1 MTTHKHFESPNMSQ
15 NAIELRGLQKTYAA
29 TKKSDA
35 KIALSGIDLD
45 IPRGSIFGLLGPNGA
60 GKSTLINI
68 LAGLVKK
75 SAGTVNIWG
84 FDQDENP
91 RQSRAAIGV
100 MPQELNLDPFFTPGA
115 SLDMQA
121 GLYGVP
127 KAQRKTAE
135 ILRLIG
141 LEDKAN
147 SYARSLSGGMRR
159 RLLLGKA
166 LVHSPQILVLDEP
179 TAGVD
184 IGLRQ
189 MLWDNVRQLNAD
201 GMTVILTTHYLEE
214 AQEMC
219 DQIAIIHEGSL
230 RALDTT
236 ANLLSKLDT
245 KTLVVQANSTGVI
258 VLPAGVTQTTR
269 PDGDLAFTYSRST
282 TSPGDI
288 LDALRLADVKILD
301 IQTEQPDLQDVFLEI
316 TK

>member
-1 MTTHKHFESPNMSQ
+1 MSQ
-15 NAIELRGLQKTYAA
+15 NAIELRGLKKTYASS
-29 TKKSDA
+29 KKNNS
-35 KIALSGIDLD
+35 KVALSGIDLD
-45 IPRGSIFGLLGPNGA
+45 IPRGTIFGLLGPNGA

-75 SAGTVNIWG
+75 SSGTVNIWG

-121 GLYGVP
+121 GLYGIP
-127 KAQRKTAE
+127 RSQRKTHE

-141 LEDKAN
+141 LEDKADAYSRN
-147 SYARSLSGGMRR
+147 LSGGMRR

-184 IGLRQ
+184 IALRQ
-189 MLWDNVRQLNAD
+189 MLWDNIRQLNLD

-219 DQIAIIHEGSL
+219 DQIAIMHEGKI

-245 KTLVVQANSTGVI
+245 KTLVVRADTSAKIN
-258 VLPAGVTQTTR
+258 L
-269 PDGDLAFTYSRST
+269 PDGVSLSIRDDGNMAFSYSRNA
-282 TSPGDI
+282 TSPSEI
-288 LDALRLADVKILD
+288 LDALRAANIHILD

>member
-1 MTTHKHFESPNMSQ
+1 
-15 NAIELRGLQKTYAA
+15 
-29 TKKSDA
+29 
-35 KIALSGIDLD
+35 
-45 IPRGSIFGLLGPNGA
+45 
-60 GKSTLINI
+60 
-68 LAGLVKK
+68 
-75 SAGTVNIWG
+75 
-84 FDQDENP
+84 
-91 RQSRAAIGV
+91 V

>member
-1 MTTHKHFESPNMSQ
+1 MSQ
-15 NAIELRGLQKTYAA
+15 NAIELHGLRKTYAA
-29 TKKSDA
+29 TKKTEA
-35 KIALSGIDLD
+35 KTALSGIDLD

-75 SAGTVNIWG
+75 SSGTVKIWG

-127 KAQRKTAE
+127 KNQRRTAE

-219 DQIAIIHEGSL
+219 DRIAIIHEGSL

-245 KTLVVQANSTGVI
+245 KTLVVQADAAGFIT
-258 VLPAGVTQTTR
+258 LPKGVTQTTR
-269 PDGDLAFTYSRST
+269 PDGGIAFTYSRSR
-282 TSPGDI
+282 TSPGEI
-288 LDALRLADVKILD
+288 LDALHLSDMKILD

>member
-1 MTTHKHFESPNMSQ
+1 MSQ
-15 NAIELRGLQKTYAA
+15 NAIELRRLKKTYAA
-29 TKKSDA
+29 TKKNEA
-35 KIALSGIDLD
+35 KTALSGIDLD

-68 LAGLVKK
+68 LAGLVNK
-75 SAGTVNIWG
+75 SSGSVNIWG

-127 KAQRKTAE
+127 KNQRKTDE

-236 ANLLSKLDT
+236 ENLLSKLDT
-245 KTLVVQANSTGVI
+245 KTLVVQADLDDLITMPKGVM
-258 VLPAGVTQTTR
+258 QTTR
-269 PDGDLAFTYSRST
+269 ADGGMAFTYSRSKI
-282 TSPGDI
+282 SPGDI

>member
-1 MTTHKHFESPNMSQ
+1 MSQ
-15 NAIELRGLQKTYAA
+15 NAIELRGLKKTYAA
-29 TKKSDA
+29 TKKTEA

-68 LAGLVKK
+68 LAGLVNK
-75 SAGTVNIWG
+75 SSGSVNIWG

-127 KAQRKTAE
+127 KNQRKTDE

-184 IGLRQ
+184 IALRQ

-214 AQEMC
+214 AQKMC

-236 ANLLSKLDT
+236 ENLLSKLDT
-245 KTLVVQANSTGVI
+245 KTLVVQADLADLITLPKGVI
-258 VLPAGVTQTTR
+258 QTTR
-269 PDGDLAFTYSRST
+269 ADGGMAFTYSRSNI
-282 TSPGDI
+282 SPGEI
-288 LDALRLADVKILD
+288 LDALRLANVKILD

>member
-1 MTTHKHFESPNMSQ
+1 MSQ

-84 FDQDENP
+84 FDQNENP

-189 MLWDNVRQLNAD
+189 MLWGNVRQLNAN

-219 DQIAIIHEGSL
+219 DQIAIIHEGTL

-258 VLPAGVTQTTR
+258 ELPGGVTQTTR

>member
-1 MTTHKHFESPNMSQ
+1 MSQ
-15 NAIELRGLQKTYAA
+15 NAIELRGLQKTYAV

-258 VLPAGVTQTTR
+258 TLPASVTQTTR

>member
-1 MTTHKHFESPNMSQ
+1 MSQ

-29 TKKSDA
+29 TKKTEA
-35 KIALSGIDLD
+35 KTALSGIDLD

-75 SAGTVNIWG
+75 SSGSVKIWG

-127 KAQRKTAE
+127 KNQRKTTE

-236 ANLLSKLDT
+236 ENLLSKLDT
-245 KTLVVQANSTGVI
+245 KTLVVQADTTGVI
-258 VLPAGVTQTTR
+258 TLPKGVAQTTR
-269 PDGDLAFTYSRST
+269 PDGAIAFTYSRSSI
-282 TSPGDI
+282 SPGDI
-288 LDALRLADVKILD
+288 LDALRLADMKILD

>member
-1 MTTHKHFESPNMSQ
+1 MSQ
-15 NAIELRGLQKTYAA
+15 NAIELRGLKKTYAA
-29 TKKSDA
+29 TKKTEA
-35 KIALSGIDLD
+35 KTALSGIDLD

-75 SAGTVNIWG
+75 SSGSVNIWG

-127 KAQRKTAE
+127 KNQRKTDE

-214 AQEMC
+214 AQKMC

-236 ANLLSKLDT
+236 ENLLSKLDT
-245 KTLVVQANSTGVI
+245 KTLVVQADLADLITLPKGVI
-258 VLPAGVTQTTR
+258 QTTR
-269 PDGDLAFTYSRST
+269 ADGGMAFTYSRSNI
-282 TSPGDI
+282 SPGEI
-288 LDALRLADVKILD
+288 LDALRLANVKILD

>member
-1 MTTHKHFESPNMSQ
+1 MSQ
-15 NAIELRGLQKTYAA
+15 NAIELRGLKKTYAA
-29 TKKSDA
+29 TKKTEA
-35 KIALSGIDLD
+35 KTALSGIDLD

-68 LAGLVKK
+68 LAGLVNK
-75 SAGTVNIWG
+75 SSGSVNIWG

-127 KAQRKTAE
+127 KNQRKTDE

-236 ANLLSKLDT
+236 ENLLSKLDT
-245 KTLVVQANSTGVI
+245 KTLVVQADLDDLITMPKGVM
-258 VLPAGVTQTTR
+258 QTTR
-269 PDGDLAFTYSRST
+269 ADGGMAFTYSRSKI
-282 TSPGDI
+282 SPGDI

>member
-1 MTTHKHFESPNMSQ
+1 MSQ
-15 NAIELRGLQKTYAA
+15 NAIELRGLKKTYDSN
-29 TKKSDA
+29 KKSDS

-45 IPRGSIFGLLGPNGA
+45 IPRGTIFGLLGPNGA

-75 SAGTVNIWG
+75 SSGTVKIWG

-121 GLYGVP
+121 GLYGIP
-127 KAQRKTAE
+127 RSQRKTHE

-147 SYARSLSGGMRR
+147 SYSRNLSGGMRR

-184 IGLRQ
+184 IALRQ
-189 MLWDNVRQLNAD
+189 MLWENVRQLNLD

-219 DQIAIIHEGSL
+219 DQIAIMHEGEI

-245 KTLVVQANSTGVI
+245 KTLVVRTDTSAKIN
-258 VLPAGVTQTTR
+258 L
-269 PDGDLAFTYSRST
+269 PDGVSLINRSDGSMAFSYSRTS
-282 TSPGDI
+282 TSPSEI
-288 LDALRLADVKILD
+288 LDALRATNIHIID
-301 IQTEQPDLQDVFLEI
+301 IQTEQPDLQDVFLDI